1 MTRRHDLKALIE
13 AVDAILDE
21 IRQATYDIGTEW
33 APGGK
38 WYADPLADVM
48 WPYPKTHWRTGA
60 DNPDKVAMLAFDGA
74 GYDLLSMEAEGYAG
88 DANRERIA
96 AAAEALNFHME
107 ADTNWCDGFY
117 KD

>member
-1 MTRRHDLKALIE
+1 MAKRHDIKALVK
-13 AVDAILDE
+13 AVDAILDD
-21 IRQATYDIGTEW
+21 IRQATYDLGPEW

-38 WYADPLADVM
+38 WHTDPLADVR
-48 WPYPKTHWRTGA
+48 WPYPKTHWRTPGSPA
-60 DNPDKVAMLAFDGA
+60 KVAMLAFDGE
-74 GYDLLSMEAEGYAG
+74 GYDLLSMEAEGHAG

-117 KD
+117 KN